1 MLWFSCGRDTYVFR
15 SVRKQMS
22 VPAHAVH
29 TASIPLTELLLGF
42 SSWNPDTSGS
52 ARNSKLSVPFHASGT
67 AFLMMFAVPLQSA
80 LIIRPFYVPK
90 DGITL
95 AADIRNINR

>member
-1 MLWFSCGRDTYVFR
+1 MGTRLWFSCGRDTYVFR

-42 SSWNPDTSGS
+42 SSWNPDTSGN
-52 ARNSKLSVPFHASGT
+52 ARKLETFCSFPF
-67 AFLMMFAVPLQSA
+67 MMFAAPLQSA

-95 AADIRNINR
+95 AADICNLNR